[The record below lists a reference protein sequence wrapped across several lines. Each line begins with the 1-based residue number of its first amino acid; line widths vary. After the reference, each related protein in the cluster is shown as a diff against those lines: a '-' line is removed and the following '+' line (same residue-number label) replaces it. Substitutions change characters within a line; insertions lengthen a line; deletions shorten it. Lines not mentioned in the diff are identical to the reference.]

1 MYMYVALFL
10 VIQAALAMQM
20 LSDLQH
26 YLILLALSIVK
37 GMYIKLSIEK
47 S

>member
-26 YLILLALSIVK
+26 YLILLALSSK
-37 GMYIKLSIEK
+37 GHVYQTQY
-47 S
+47 